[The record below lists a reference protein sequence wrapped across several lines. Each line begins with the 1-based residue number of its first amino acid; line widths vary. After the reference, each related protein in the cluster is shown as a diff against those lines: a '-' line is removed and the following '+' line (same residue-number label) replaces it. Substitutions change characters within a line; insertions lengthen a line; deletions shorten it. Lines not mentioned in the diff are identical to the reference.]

1 MIMPAIFYILICFL
15 TGWSVKRIFRIDTA
29 ELFRRIA
36 GDEAGTAVHP
46 PAWTFDM
53 PFAFI
58 AGSTI
63 VTTIHYFLSYA
74 AHFAFA
80 GTGINP
86 LLISNIIV
94 FTACAVLVVIWIR
107 KKLLHGADPGRLFGA
122 ASSRITE
129 YFSDTTKFY
138 SLTLWFFG
146 LFAIFLIFYSFFV
159 KDNILHSGYTVFSDF
174 APHTA
179 VISSFAYGNNF
190 PTEYPHFAGDGIQ
203 YHFFF
208 FYLCSNL
215 LFLGMRF
222 DFAMNIPSIIG
233 ILSFTT
239 LLGSFGVL
247 LTRRRPVF
255 LVAPLMLFFRSSYA
269 VFDYLR
275 ELSAEKGS
283 TFFSIL
289 KRIAGTDKFIGTTL
303 HDDWGLW
310 AMNVYANQRHFLWGM
325 SIFMIVIFLVFPT
338 IHKRT
343 AGASASWWTE
353 VRDYFVAPGRW
364 KIADFRPLVP
374 AVALTACLS
383 YWHGSVLI
391 ALLTI
396 LFVMAFFAYERLT
409 YIILAFFGVASSFL
423 MSSFF
428 SGGAG
433 NVVTP
438 SFFWGFLSD
447 DKSLSGVGT
456 YLFKVIG
463 ISLLLIVVIPFIT
476 TRRDNRIFA
485 VAAMTPILFALTVS
499 LTPDV
504 TVNHKYIIIA
514 IALLNIFIAEL
525 YCSLWDVVKR
535 LRKENV
541 VIFLSAAILA
551 LFIGFSLFATGI
563 VELIGYTNKNSSS
576 VSIDLKSPLTEW
588 IKENTDGTD
597 VFLTAPYHMNA
608 FFFSGRKV
616 FYGWPYYT
624 MTAGHDTDAR
634 IQIVYEMFRGCG
646 GDKDA
651 FLAIAKQYHIRYAII
666 DKALLDESGY
676 PVDTAFFELNFE
688 KAVEFPQLAGTVIY
702 KLFD

>member
-1 MIMPAIFYILICFL
+1 MPAIFYILICFL
-15 TGWSVKRIFRIDTA
+15 TGWSVKRIFRIDA
-29 ELFRRIA
+29 SELFRRIA
-36 GDEAGTAVHP
+36 DDPSGNSVHP
-46 PAWTFDM
+46 PAWTFDI
-53 PFAFI
+53 PFSLI
-58 AGSTI
+58 AGTTI

-74 AHFAFA
+74 AHFVFA

-86 LLISNIIV
+86 LLISNIII
-94 FTACAVLVVIWIR
+94 FTACAGLAAAYAVKR
-107 KKLLHGADPGRLFGA
+107 LLPAIKAGGSVGS
-122 ASSRITE
+122 ASSRITG
-129 YFSDTTKFY
+129 YFADTPRLY
-138 SLTLWFFG
+138 ALTLWFFG

-179 VISSFAYGNNF
+179 VISSFAYGDNF
-190 PTEYPHFAGDGIQ
+190 PTGYPHFAGDGIQ

-208 FYLCSNL
+208 FYLCANL

-222 DFAMNIPSIIG
+222 DFAMNIPSILG

-255 LVAPLMLFFRSSYA
+255 LLAPLMLFFRSSYA
-269 VFDYLR
+269 IFDYLR
-275 ELSAEKGS
+275 ELSAENGA

-289 KRIAGTDKFIGTTL
+289 KRIAGTDRFIGTTL

-325 SIFMIVIFLVFPT
+325 SIFMIVIFIVYPT

-343 AGASASWWTE
+343 ATASGSWPDAA
-353 VRDYFVAPGRW
+353 RNYFIAPGRW
-364 KIADFRPLVP
+364 KIADPGPLIP
-374 AVALTACLS
+374 AITLTACLS

-391 ALLTI
+391 ALLAV
-396 LFVMAFFAYERLT
+396 LFVMAFFAYERLA
-409 YIILAFFGVASSFL
+409 YIFLAVSGVAASFVL
-423 MSSFF
+423 SAFF
-428 SGGAG
+428 SGGAA
-433 NVVTP
+433 NVVSP
-438 SFFWGFLSD
+438 SFLWGFISE

-463 ISLLLIVVIPFIT
+463 ISLLLIVVTPFIT
-476 TRRDNRIFA
+476 ARRDSRIFA
-485 VAAMTPILFALTVS
+485 AAAMTPIVFALTVS

-514 IALLNIFIAEL
+514 VSLLNIFIADL

-535 LRKENV
+535 LRKGNV
-541 VIFLSAAILA
+541 VVFLSAAILA
-551 LFIGFSLFATGI
+551 LFIGFSLFSTGV
-563 VELIGYTNKNSSS
+563 VELIGYTNKNRNS
-576 VSIDLKSPLTEW
+576 VSIDLQSPLTEW
-588 IKENTDGTD
+588 IKENTDSAD
-597 VFLTAPYHMNA
+597 VFLTAPYHMNV

-634 IQIVYEMFRGCG
+634 IQLVHELFRGCG
-646 GDKDA
+646 GDKEA
-651 FLAIAKQYHIRYAII
+651 FTAIARTYHIKYAII
-666 DKALLDESGY
+666 DNALLNDSGY
-676 PVDTAFFELNFE
+676 PVDTAFFELNFK
-688 KAVEFPQLAGTVIY
+688 KAAEFPQLAGTTVY